1 MTERERAVGESPWQR
16 TCEKQPAS
24 FGENP
29 NGLNSDGV
37 RPLKREAFIKR
48 KPTRVRL
55 RGRAEAEVVTR

>member
-29 NGLNSDGV
+29 SGLNFDGV
-37 RPLKREAFIKR
+37 RPLKRGAFIK
-48 KPTRVRL
+48 KPTRVRS